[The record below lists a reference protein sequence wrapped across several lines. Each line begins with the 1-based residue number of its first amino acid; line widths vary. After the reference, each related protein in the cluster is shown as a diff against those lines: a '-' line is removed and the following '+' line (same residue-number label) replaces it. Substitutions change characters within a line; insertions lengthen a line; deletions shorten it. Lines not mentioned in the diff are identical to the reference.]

1 MYVALQLLCEVLDQ
15 FGVSCSGERLSD
27 SFHACEVSDHTVL
40 AAEDS
45 VVDSDREDFL
55 LIA

>member
-1 MYVALQLLCEVLDQ
+1 MYVVLQLLCEFLDQ
-15 FGVSCSGERLSD
+15 LGVPCSGKRLGD
-27 SFHACEVSDHTVL
+27 SLHACEVSDDTVL

-45 VVDSDREDFL
+45 IVDSDREDFL

>member
-15 FGVSCSGERLSD
+15 LGISCSGERLGD
-27 SFHACEVSDHTVL
+27 SLHACEVSDHTVL